1 MNHPWWRHGLERLS
15 RITRPCITSATRRC
29 CTNLSQWQRSFH
41 WKLICHWLKG
51 VLLSDRWNTRSWSFV
66 RHDDVIKWKYF
77 PSSCPFVGGIHRSS
91 VNSPHKGQW
100 HGAFTWCF
108 LWSVNKRPSKPS
120 RCRWFETHRAH
131 CNVNPP
137 VTGHAELWCFF
148 VVSPNIRTAG
158 DQWWH
163 CLCDGTVM
171 LWCSKM
177 ICFGYPID
185 TVKLVGDF
193 LSMNYAGMS

>member
-41 WKLICHWLKG
+41 WKLRCHWLKG

-100 HGAFTWCF
+100 HGALMFSLICDWT
-108 LWSVNKRPSKPS
+108 SGRAN
-120 RCRWFETHRAH
+120 HRD
-131 CNVNPP
+131 
-137 VTGHAELWCFF
+137 
-148 VVSPNIRTAG
+148 AG
-158 DQWWH
+158 D
-163 CLCDGTVM
+163 LRRIALTVM
-171 LWCSKM
+171 WTHQS
-177 ICFGYPID
+177 
-185 TVKLVGDF
+185 LVM
-193 LSMNYAGMS
+193 LSFAVSLLLARTFEQPVINDDIAYVTSL